1 MVNPISANVG
11 QQHYVVPA
19 TDLERP
25 ASIPEPAVQ
34 VTTSSETLGSGSSTS
49 TRQQREQSES
59 NTPLDKA
66 LEQVN
71 ENMKAWDT
79 GMRFDLDTEAE
90 RMVVSI
96 IDSAT
101 GEVLRTIPNEAVIR
115 VAKMIVQLQGNLVNT
130 KA

>member
-1 MVNPISANVG
+1 M
-11 QQHYVVPA
+11 
-19 TDLERP
+19 
-25 ASIPEPAVQ
+25 Q
-34 VTTSSETLGSGSSTS
+34 VTASNETLGSGSSTS
-49 TRQQREQSES
+49 TRQQQEQGES
-59 NTPLDKA
+59 NTPFDKA

-71 ENMKAWDT
+71 ESMKAWDT